1 LASHKSKA
9 LAEFEEERL
18 EVFDDR
24 RFDIGFM
31 KLGLVWD
38 VAFRIICRSVSEIFG
53 VVSDLLNHLRETG
66 A

>member
-31 KLGLVWD
+31 KLGLV
-38 VAFRIICRSVSEIFG
+38 REIQE
-53 VVSDLLNHLRETG
+53 VEHVRLLNDIYRLMNGLALIGYRNE
-66 A
+66 